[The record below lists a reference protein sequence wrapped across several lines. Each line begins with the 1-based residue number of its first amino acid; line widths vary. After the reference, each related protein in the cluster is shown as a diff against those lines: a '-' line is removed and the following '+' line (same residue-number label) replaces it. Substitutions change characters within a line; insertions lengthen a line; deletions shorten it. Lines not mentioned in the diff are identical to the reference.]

1 MLKFL
6 ALNDFFSP
14 LYEKKP
20 ILQGE
25 FEDFKHTFATYKA
38 NLNANAEQNED
49 ALVANA
55 LAPFLQG
62 LQFKTSIKAKQEGKS
77 EVDLILLKNGEI
89 SVLVEAKK
97 PENSKEFF
105 SPQNVNCKALAECIL
120 YYLRQ
125 RNADGGG
132 DLTMRI

>member
-20 ILQGE
+20 ILQDE
-25 FEDFKHTFATYKA
+25 FENFKRTFATYKA

>member
-25 FEDFKHTFATYKA
+25 FEDFKRTFATYKA

-55 LAPFLQG
+55 LTPFLQG

>member
-25 FEDFKHTFATYKA
+25 FEDFKRTFATYKA

-55 LAPFLQG
+55 LAPFYKACNLKQA
-62 LQFKTSIKAKQEGKS
+62 LRLNKKAK
-77 EVDLILLKNGEI
+77 
-89 SVLVEAKK
+89 AKW
-97 PENSKEFF
+97 
-105 SPQNVNCKALAECIL
+105 I
-120 YYLRQ
+120 
-125 RNADGGG
+125 
-132 DLTMRI
+132 

>member
-25 FEDFKHTFATYKA
+25 FKDFKRTFATYKA
-38 NLNANAEQNED
+38 NLNAEQNED

-105 SPQNVNCKALAECIL
+105 SLQNVNCKALA
-120 YYLRQ
+120 
-125 RNADGGG
+125 